1 MITDNNMLVWEVE
14 VWRIGTF
21 QTHIEEKLVHE
32 GLMATKSLHL
42 HIGMASTVYVSW
54 AVRPWRRALVG
65 PPLS

>member
-14 VWRIGTF
+14 VWRMGTF
-21 QTHIEEKLVHE
+21 QTHIVEKLVHA
-32 GLMATKSLHL
+32 GLMATMSLYL